1 MKNLLASLIT
11 AASIATLSV
20 GGTAL
25 AEGDEYSSRDG
36 STKAQTPVIVER
48 NDKGKATK
56 VRVNGKV
63 YDVCMNDEHDG
74 CINPRA
80 AGLDWGNR
88 PLDYWPGKPA
98 SQM

>member
-1 MKNLLASLIT
+1 MKNLVASLIT

-48 NDKGKATK
+48 NDDGKATK

-63 YDVCMNDEHDG
+63 YDVCMSDDHDG

>member
-1 MKNLLASLIT
+1 MKNLVATLIT
-11 AASIATLSV
+11 AASLTTLSI

-25 AEGDEYSSRDG
+25 AEGDHYSSKDS
-36 STKAQTPVIVER
+36 STKATSPVIVER
-48 NDKGKATK
+48 NDMGKATK
-56 VRVNGKV
+56 VRVEGTV
-63 YDVCMNDEHDG
+63 YDVCMNDDQDG